1 MKNWK
6 QKQKEFTG
14 SGYNQAK
21 ELAKEI
27 WIDGDHEGNSNDYYY
42 FECGFVAGLNY
53 QRHKALEKLSELDQE
68 LGFQ

>member
-6 QKQKEFTG
+6 QKQKEFTE